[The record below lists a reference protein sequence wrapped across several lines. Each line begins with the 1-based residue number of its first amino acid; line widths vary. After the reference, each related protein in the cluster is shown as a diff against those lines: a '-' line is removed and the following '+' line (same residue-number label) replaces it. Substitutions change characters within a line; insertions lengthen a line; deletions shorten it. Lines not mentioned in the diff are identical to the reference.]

1 MRRENGHMQRVMG
14 NNRSSSISRIT
25 RQSFLIMLAV
35 VMTIIFIPVNTAW
48 ADSSAPDYQGIVSS
62 NKDAIGSNNT
72 KRNSLKET
80 EIKTQ
85 LNQNLAIT
93 KSNGS
98 FSSDSGSVE
107 ISDDVENQSI
117 VLTVKTSTETK
128 TLTLG
133 YSGDSV
139 TSVNERNLES
149 WVTNVNS
156 LKDLGDAVIKLDI
169 PANNQE
175 IIAYNDAVDSY
186 MKAADDEQIS
196 QSPSGLS
203 YNEMYR
209 MFTDVNDVIQKYNS
223 IANAGNKDSLNLLPV
238 PAFMTLQPLESIP
251 YTYHVEYKPNA
262 GNDAVTNFPRSWTV
276 TTPVKTYGNGVA
288 AAIPKREG
296 YTFLGWSTKPDGKVE
311 YQHSGTGTKISLTRE
326 NPSLTLYAVWAKQGQ
341 LSVTYKDGVD
351 GKVFQ
356 DIKYEGL
363 AKDSYTPAFSWI
375 PVRDGYTF
383 IGWSPS
389 ISTKVTENAVYTAQ
403 WKKTE
408 SGGSGS
414 STVITVPKGSHLV
427 TFHLQNG
434 QSDLNQ
440 AVVDGGWPV
449 EPSASRL
456 TRAGYTLEGW
466 SLDAAGTQMYDF
478 MTPVTSDM
486 DLYAQWKVVN
496 KPVNPLTPAS
506 NDVLLPCVRSS
517 GKTSQMLTWTKV
529 NKADGYDIYFAKC
542 DTAYHVYPLKKVA
555 SVKAAQAR
563 VYKKTGLTFGVPYK
577 YSVKA
582 YRIVNGKKK
591 VVRSSIS
598 VHSIAGNSNARY
610 TNVKAVK
617 AAKTKYTIKKGK
629 TVQLKVVLTPIRS
642 GRQLLSIGHCAKIRY
657 ISNNT
662 PIATVSTSG
671 RIKARKTGTAKV
683 YILGSNGIR
692 AAVTVKVVK

>member
-1 MRRENGHMQRVMG
+1 MRRESGRMHSVMG
-14 NNRSSSISRIT
+14 NSRISRIT
-25 RQSFLIMLAV
+25 RQSLLILLAV
-35 VMTIIFIPVNTAW
+35 VMTIIFIPINNAW
-48 ADSSAPDYQGIVSS
+48 ADSSAPDIPTIVSDNS
-62 NKDAIGSNNT
+62 SKIGSNNT
-72 KRNSLKET
+72 QRNNLNET
-80 EIKTQ
+80 GIMTQ
-85 LNQNLAIT
+85 LNQDLTTIKN
-93 KSNGS
+93 NGS
-98 FSSDSGSVE
+98 FSNNSGSVV
-107 ISDDVENQSI
+107 INDDAANQSV

-133 YSGDSV
+133 CSGDTV
-139 TSVNERNLES
+139 TSVNGQNLEG
-149 WVTNVNS
+149 WLKNVNS
-156 LKDLGDAVIKLDI
+156 LTSLGNAVVTLGT
-169 PANNQE
+169 PTNNQD
-175 IIAYNDAVDSY
+175 IITYNDAVEKY
-186 MKAADDEQIS
+186 MEAADDEQIS

-203 YNEMYR
+203 YNEMYS
-209 MFTDVNDVIQKYNS
+209 MFTDNVSDVIQKYNS
-223 IANAGNKDSLNLLPV
+223 IANVENKESLKRLPV
-238 PAFMTLQPLESIP
+238 PAFMTLQSLESIP

-262 GNDAVTNFPRSWTV
+262 GNDTVTNFPRSWTV
-276 TTPVKTYGNGVA
+276 TTSVKTYGNWVA
-288 AAIPKREG
+288 AAIPKRDG

-341 LSVTYKDGVD
+341 LSVTYKDGMD

-414 STVITVPKGSHLV
+414 SAVITVPKGSHLV

-456 TRAGYTLEGW
+456 TRTGYSLEGW

-517 GKTSQMLTWTKV
+517 GKTSQTLTWTKV
-529 NKADGYDIYFAKC
+529 NKANGYDIYFAKC

-555 SVKAAQAR
+555 SVKATQTR
-563 VYKKTGLTFGVPYK
+563 VYKKTGLKFGVPYK

-591 VVRSSIS
+591 IIRSSVS
-598 VHSIAGNSNARY
+598 VHSIAGNANAKY
-610 TNVKAVK
+610 ANVRAVK
-617 AAKTKYTIKKGK
+617 TTKKTVTVKKGGSL
-629 TVQLKVVLTPIRS
+629 QLKASALGYRS
-642 GRQLLSIGHCAKIRY
+642 GKQVLSKGHCPEIRY
-657 ISNNT
+657 ISRDKS
-662 PIATVSTSG
+662 IAAVTASG
-671 RIKARKTGTAKV
+671 KVKGRKIGSVKV
-683 YILGSNGIR
+683 YILGSNGAR
-692 AAVTVKVVK
+692 TDVTVKIVK